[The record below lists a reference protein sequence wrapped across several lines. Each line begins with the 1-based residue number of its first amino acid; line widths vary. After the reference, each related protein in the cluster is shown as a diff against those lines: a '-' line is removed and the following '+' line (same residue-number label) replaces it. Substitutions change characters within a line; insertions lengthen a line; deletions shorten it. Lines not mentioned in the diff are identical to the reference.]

1 MPRRSRERLSPS
13 KTDIA
18 PTETVGEPEKADVGL
33 LIPIRVDIGRLF
45 PHVDVGQMSKQEWKH
60 ILTAAVRL
68 GADAIAHSRQLQV
81 ALGISVSPRGHND
94 YLAESSPQAEQ
105 SESGGGEEDGL
116 VDLLYQL
123 DGQEE

>member
-1 MPRRSRERLSPS
+1 MPRRSRERLSLP

-45 PHVDVGQMSKQEWKH
+45 PHVDVGQMSKQEWRH
-60 ILTAAVRL
+60 VLAAAVRL
-68 GADAIAHSRQLQV
+68 GADVIAHNRQLQV
-81 ALGISVSPRGHND
+81 ALGISISPGRHKD
-94 YLAESSPQAEQ
+94 YLAEPSLQAEQ
-105 SESGGGEEDGL
+105 SESGGNEDGL
-116 VDLLYQL
+116 SGLLYQL